1 MKQTTA
7 LQILKSGQ
15 NVFLT
20 GSAGAGKTYI
30 LNAYIKYLKE
40 RNVAVAVTASTGI
53 AATHL
58 NGMTIHAWSGIS
70 VKKSLGGA
78 DLQKLKTKRYLR
90 KNLEN
95 VQVLIID
102 EISMLHKNQLDMV
115 DKVLRFFREDGRAP
129 LDRYPT
135 GRAFG
140 GIQVVLSGDFFQLPP
155 VGEAHEAPR
164 DKFAFMSQA
173 WLDAK
178 LTVCYLT
185 EQYRQDD
192 PVGQRPTGLN
202 TILNEIRQNCV
213 SQQSL
218 ELLQEARNS
227 RLDHEQP
234 TKMFTHNIDVD
245 KINAQHLHALPE
257 KQKHYQARTKG
268 NPKLIESL
276 KKSVLAPETLYLKK
290 NAKVM
295 FVKNNLE
302 NGYVNGTV
310 GHVTGFSD
318 DDFPIVKTLTGR
330 TVFAEPEE
338 WSVQNEFGK
347 SLASFTQLPLR
358 LAWAI
363 TVHKSQ
369 GMTLDAAEIDLAHT
383 FEKGQGYV
391 ALSRLKTLQGLQL
404 QGFNPIALQVDA
416 LADKADKRFLE
427 LSTEA
432 ENRLPDSKE
441 MEKRAIDFL
450 RECGGLT
457 DPVEIA
463 RGHKKA
469 RDKKLKKSTY
479 LISKEYIEKGLS
491 IKEIAKERGLSEG
504 TIISHIAKMKDKFP
518 ATDLT
523 RFRPVDEL
531 MAKVR
536 HAHDIL
542 LQENNPDNFQRDGSL
557 TLRSLFDALNGEVG
571 YNELKLCMVFVE

>member
-1 MKQTTA
+1 MNQTTA

-20 GSAGAGKTYI
+20 GSAGTGKTYL

-58 NGMTIHAWSGIS
+58 NGMTIHSWSGIG
-70 VKKSLGGA
+70 VKNSLNGA
-78 DLQKLKTKRYLR
+78 ELQKLKAKKYLR
-90 KNLEN
+90 KNLET

-115 DKVLRFFREDGRAP
+115 DKVLRFFREDGRA
-129 LDRYPT
+129 
-135 GRAFG
+135 FG
-140 GIQVVLSGDFFQLPP
+140 GIQLVVSGDFFQLPP
-155 VGEAHEAPR
+155 VGEAHETPR

-173 WLDAK
+173 WLDAR

-192 PVGQRPTGLN
+192 NRLN
-202 TILNEIRQNCV
+202 TILNEIRNNCV
-213 SQQSL
+213 SPPSL
-218 ELLQEARNS
+218 QLLQDSRNS
-227 RLDHEQP
+227 QLDHEQP
-234 TKMFTHNIDVD
+234 TKLFTHNIDVD
-245 KINAQHLHALPE
+245 RINARHLQALPGNS
-257 KQKHYQARTKG
+257 KRYQARAKG
-268 NPKLIESL
+268 NPKLVESL
-276 KKSVLAPETLYLKK
+276 KKSVLAPEALYLKK

-302 NGYVNGTV
+302 KGYVNGTV

-318 DDFPIVKTLTGR
+318 DDFPVVKTLTGR

-338 WSVQNEFGK
+338 WSVQNESGHP
-347 SLASFTQLPLR
+347 LATFTQLPLR

-369 GMTLDAAEIDLAHT
+369 GMTLDAAEIDLTQT

-391 ALSRLKTLQGLQL
+391 ALSRLKSLRGLQL

-427 LSTEA
+427 LSAEA
-432 ENRLPDSKE
+432 ENSLPDSKE
-441 MEKRAIDFL
+441 LEKRALDFL
-450 RECGGLT
+450 RACDGLT
-457 DPVEIA
+457 DPDAIA
-463 RGHKKA
+463 RGRKKA
-469 RDKKLKKSTY
+469 RDKKSKKSTY
-479 LISKEYIEKGLS
+479 RISKEFIDQGLS
-491 IKEIAKERGLSEG
+491 IQEIAKERGLSEG
-504 TIISHIAKMKDKFP
+504 TIISHIATVKERFP
-518 ATDLT
+518 DTDLT
-523 RFRPVDEL
+523 RLRPDEAL
-531 MAKVR
+531 LAKVR
-536 HAHDIL
+536 RAHDAL
-542 LQENNPDNFQRDGSL
+542 LQENNPENFQRDGSL

-571 YNELKLCMVFVE
+571 YNELKLCMAFME

>member
-1 MKQTTA
+1 A

-15 NVFLT
+15 NAFLT
-20 GSAGAGKTYI
+20 GSAGAGKTYV

-58 NGMTIHAWSGIS
+58 NGMTIHAWSGIG
-70 VKKSLGGA
+70 VKNSLSGA
-78 DLQKLKTKRYLR
+78 ELQKLKTKKYLR

-115 DKVLRFFREDGRAP
+115 DKVLRFFREDGRA
-129 LDRYPT
+129 
-135 GRAFG
+135 FG
-140 GIQVVLSGDFFQLPP
+140 GIQVILSGDFFQLPP
-155 VGEAHEAPR
+155 IGEAYETPR
-164 DKFAFMSQA
+164 DNFAFMSRA

-202 TILNEIRQNCV
+202 TILNEIRQNSV

-218 ELLQEARNS
+218 ILLQDARNS
-227 RLDHEQP
+227 RLDHQQP

-245 KINAQHLHALPE
+245 KINLQHLQALPG

-338 WSVQNEFGK
+338 WSVQNEFGN

-369 GMTLDAAEIDLAHT
+369 GMTLDAAEIDLTHT

-391 ALSRLKTLQGLQL
+391 ALSRLKTLQGLKL

-432 ENRLPDSKE
+432 ESNMPDSKE

-457 DPVEIA
+457 DPNAIT
-463 RGHKKA
+463 RGRKKS
-469 RDKKLKKSTY
+469 RDKKRKKSTY
-479 LISKEYIEKGLS
+479 LISKEYIDKGLS
-491 IKEIAKERGLSEG
+491 IQEIAKERGLSEG
-504 TIISHIAKMKDKFP
+504 TIISHIIKMKDKFP
-518 ATDLT
+518 ETDLT
-523 RFRPVDEL
+523 RFRPDDAL

-536 HAHDIL
+536 RAHEAL

-557 TLRSLFDALNGEVG
+557 TLRSLFDALNGKVG
-571 YNELKLCMVFVE
+571 YNELKLCIVFVE